1 MINNVNIMRRLC
13 EESEDLESDDF
24 WKRQWM
30 FDRNNET
37 RALALAQ
44 RASLCTGRLDES
56 LHVHRVSPGQVMMAS
71 HLLMELIHIFKK

>member
-1 MINNVNIMRRLC
+1 MRRLC

-37 RALALAQ
+37 RALASAQ

-71 HLLMELIHIFKK
+71 HRYFNGQNRKKYYI

>member
-37 RALALAQ
+37 RALASAQ

-56 LHVHRVSPGQVMMAS
+56 LHVHRVSPGQVMIAS
-71 HLLMELIHIFKK
+71 HRLMLSG